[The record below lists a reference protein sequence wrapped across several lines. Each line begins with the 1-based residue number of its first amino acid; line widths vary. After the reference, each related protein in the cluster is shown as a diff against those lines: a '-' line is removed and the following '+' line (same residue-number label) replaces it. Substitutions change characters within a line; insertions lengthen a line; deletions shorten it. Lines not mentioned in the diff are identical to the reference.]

1 MFKTRCLKQLRS
13 VQSRIK
19 TCKASLAKLNPPQ
32 PDSFQISKNMF
43 HWLSSLFF
51 RNHPDAALL
60 YDPRFA
66 SLEDDACD
74 YLHKLGEYFINSA
87 DYYKEM
93 RKYKEELAQL
103 QEEERLLKDK
113 LGID

>member
-1 MFKTRCLKQLRS
+1 MFKTRYLKQLQT
-13 VQSRIK
+13 VQSHIK

-32 PDSFQISKNMF
+32 PDSHQMSRDMY
-43 HWLSSLFF
+43 HWLNELFW
-51 RNHPDAALL
+51 RNKPDASLL
-60 YDPRFA
+60 FEPGFA
-66 SLEDDACD
+66 SLEDDACG

-103 QEEERLLKDK
+103 KEEERVLKDK